1 MSTCLTVARK
11 GSEIKQRKTA
21 RWLVRYR
28 VVSRRAA
35 FVSSPVVDGCEP
47 AQWELM
53 AVSFAQGGQVEAAL
67 NKLKDHLAANA
78 GSIKRMFQLIDK
90 DLSNQ
95 IDVDEFIEVLKA
107 CNIVLPPYIL
117 KGLVARFDLN
127 GDGYISIPEFT
138 SFMSGDSDRMEML
151 RDAPGAPAKPATPPP
166 PQQSYGK
173 MPMQQ
178 KMRAVTS
185 EGLSRRDFVFVQRM
199 QRDLETRR
207 QTQFINEI
215 STLLLRTCDDTHS
228 LANPAPKCPDS
239 HVPSAA

>member
-1 MSTCLTVARK
+1 
-11 GSEIKQRKTA
+11 
-21 RWLVRYR
+21 
-28 VVSRRAA
+28 
-35 FVSSPVVDGCEP
+35 
-47 AQWELM
+47 M

-107 CNIVLPPYIL
+107 CNIVLPPNIL

-215 STLLLRTCDDTHS
+215 STRCCRDETHS
-228 LANPAPKCPDS
+228 LLASPILLPSVPTHMCPRPPDARRKGSAFSPVDARGAKHHPIPAGNARHGTYHQDP
-239 HVPSAA
+239 

>member
-1 MSTCLTVARK
+1 
-11 GSEIKQRKTA
+11 
-21 RWLVRYR
+21 
-28 VVSRRAA
+28 
-35 FVSSPVVDGCEP
+35 
-47 AQWELM
+47 M

-107 CNIVLPPYIL
+107 CNIVLPPHIL

>member
-1 MSTCLTVARK
+1 
-11 GSEIKQRKTA
+11 
-21 RWLVRYR
+21 
-28 VVSRRAA
+28 
-35 FVSSPVVDGCEP
+35 
-47 AQWELM
+47 M

-215 STLLLRTCDDTHS
+215 STLLLACCEPAMIRIASPILLPSVPTHMCPRPPDARRKGS
-228 LANPAPKCPDS
+228 ALSSVDARGAKHHPIPAGNARHGTYHQDP
-239 HVPSAA
+239 